1 MFNKIKVLDKL
12 AASCRPATA
21 RQLSVVM
28 GVSVIAGDL
37 LAGAQVL
44 EGIEFDS
51 SIGNT
56 DEHARLAGMVHEL
69 KGPAANAAVY
79 GLRRTEF
86 DNRNPF
92 GTFGTA
98 SCFPHGDALAGKL
111 PQLAPGLYRGVGEES
126 RALNRTL
133 SND

>member
-1 MFNKIKVLDKL
+1 
-12 AASCRPATA
+12 
-21 RQLSVVM
+21 M
-28 GVSVIAGDL
+28 GVSVIAGDFI
-37 LAGAQVL
+37 ARAQVP
-44 EGIEFDS
+44 EGIKLNS
-51 SIGNT
+51 SVCNAN
-56 DEHARLAGMVHEL
+56 ERARLAGMVHEL
-69 KGPAANAAVY
+69 KRPTANATVY